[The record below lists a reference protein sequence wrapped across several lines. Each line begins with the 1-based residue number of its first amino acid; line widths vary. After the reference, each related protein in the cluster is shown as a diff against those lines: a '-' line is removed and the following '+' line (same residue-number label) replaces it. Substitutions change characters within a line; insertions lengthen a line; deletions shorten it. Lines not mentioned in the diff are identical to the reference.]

1 MSEVP
6 AEIQQMSFEAALAEL
21 ETIVGRL
28 ESGNVDLEASID
40 MYARGAHLKAHC
52 EAKLKSAEA
61 RVEKLV
67 IGANGQPTGSEPF
80 GNGDP

>member
-1 MSEVP
+1 MSDIPED
-6 AEIQQMSFEAALAEL
+6 IQAMSFEAALAEL

-28 ESGNVDLEASID
+28 ESGDVDLEASID

-52 EAKLKSAEA
+52 EAKLKAAEA

-67 IGANGQPTGSEPF
+67 ISGGAPTGSEPF
-80 GNGDP
+80 NEDGA

>member
-1 MSEVP
+1 MSEIP
-6 AEIQQMSFEAALAEL
+6 EDIQQMSFEAALAEL

-40 MYARGAHLKAHC
+40 MYARGAHLKSHC
-52 EAKLKSAEA
+52 EAKLKAAEA

-67 IGANGQPTGSEPF
+67 IGAGGQPTGSEPF
-80 GNGDP
+80 GEDN

>member
-1 MSEVP
+1 MSEIP
-6 AEIQQMSFEAALAEL
+6 EDIQQMSFEAALAEL

-52 EAKLKSAEA
+52 ESRLKAAEA

-67 IGANGQPTGSEPF
+67 IGQGGQPTGSEPF
-80 GNGDP
+80 GEDN

>member
-1 MSEVP
+1 MSEIP
-6 AEIQQMSFEAALAEL
+6 EDIQAMSFEAALAEL

-52 EAKLKSAEA
+52 EARLKAAEA

-67 IGANGQPTGSEPF
+67 IGQGGQPTGSEPF
-80 GNGDP
+80 GEDG

>member
-1 MSEVP
+1 MSDIP
-6 AEIQQMSFEAALAEL
+6 ADILALSFEAALAEL

-52 EAKLKSAEA
+52 EAKLKAAEA

-67 IGANGQPTGSEPF
+67 IGADGAPKGRE
-80 GNGDP
+80 DLADDA